1 VARVT
6 VVLPPPLLRLFPTA
20 EPRVALEATTVAAAI
35 AALDARWPGLRDRLC
50 DSTPRIRRTV
60 NVFVAGRKAALE
72 TELSDGAEVL
82 VLPAVIG

>member
-1 VARVT
+1 MARVT

-20 EPRVALEATTVAAAI
+20 EPRVAVEAATVADAI
-35 AALDARWPGLRDRLC
+35 AALDAHWPGLRDRLC

-60 NVFVAGRKAALE
+60 NVFVGGQKARLE
-72 TELSDGAEVL
+72 TELADGAELV

>member
-1 VARVT
+1 LPRVT

-20 EPRVALEATTVAAAI
+20 EPRVQVEAATVAAAI

-60 NVFVAGRKAALE
+60 NVFVAGRKAGLE
-72 TELSDGAEVL
+72 TELTDGQELL